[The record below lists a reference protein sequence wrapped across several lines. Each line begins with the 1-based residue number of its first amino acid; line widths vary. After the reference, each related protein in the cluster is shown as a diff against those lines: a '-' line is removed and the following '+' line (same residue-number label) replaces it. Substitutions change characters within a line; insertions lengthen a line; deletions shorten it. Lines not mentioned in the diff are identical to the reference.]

1 MRQAILALILLLGL
15 DGFPLKA
22 GEMTDSAGRTVTVP
36 GQVNKV
42 FASGPP
48 ASVLVYVLKP
58 GALTGWP
65 RALRDSEKPYIA
77 PGQRELPELGRL
89 TGRGDTAS
97 LEVVL
102 KVAPDLI
109 VDFGSIRDTYVSLAD
124 SVQQRTSIPYI
135 LVDGRFDATPAAL
148 RLVGKALG
156 VSGRGEQL
164 AAYAEKLFADL
175 DAALGDIPEDHRPR
189 VYLARGPDGLETGL
203 KGSINTEIIERAG
216 GRNVADPGDADVR
229 RGIVQA
235 SMEQVLA
242 ANPDTIITWDRTF
255 FDRVWTDPL
264 WAQVD
269 AVQRGRVY
277 LSPLLPFGWI
287 DRPPSLN
294 RLIGLRWLAGIFFP
308 DRFAQDMREEAR
320 EFYALFY
327 HVELD
332 DAALDTLMAGARG
345 GRLQ

>member
-58 GALTGWP
+58 GALTSWP

-164 AAYAEKLFADL
+164 A
-175 DAALGDIPEDHRPR
+175 
-189 VYLARGPDGLETGL
+189 
-203 KGSINTEIIERAG
+203 N
-216 GRNVADPGDADVR
+216 
-229 RGIVQA
+229 
-235 SMEQVLA
+235 
-242 ANPDTIITWDRTF
+242 
-255 FDRVWTDPL
+255 
-264 WAQVD
+264 
-269 AVQRGRVY
+269 
-277 LSPLLPFGWI
+277 
-287 DRPPSLN
+287 
-294 RLIGLRWLAGIFFP
+294 
-308 DRFAQDMREEAR
+308 
-320 EFYALFY
+320 
-327 HVELD
+327 
-332 DAALDTLMAGARG
+332 
-345 GRLQ
+345 

>member
-58 GALTGWP
+58 GALTSWP

-89 TGRGDTAS
+89 TGRGDTAN